1 MTIEVLGIDTGEK
14 ETGWA
19 RVQMDGDEIKMASGV
34 SENDVMLTYLR
45 HANCPVAFERVENT
59 RFGGKAIGASIMW
72 LGRFYEAASASM
84 VAVTLVH
91 RNSVLSHFSTRTVRK
106 PNGDRMGND
115 AALRQR
121 LIERYGKELT
131 PKSSHERS
139 AMAVALVVLAEMT
152 EDSQ

>member
-1 MTIEVLGIDTGEK
+1 MIHEVLGIDTGEK

-19 RVQMDGDEIKMASGV
+19 RVQVDGDRVKVASGV
-34 SENDVMLTYLR
+34 SENDVMLIYLR

-59 RFGGKAIGASIMW
+59 RFGGKAIGTSIMW
-72 LGRFYEAASASM
+72 LGRFYEAASAAKAMTS
-84 VAVTLVH
+84 LVH
-91 RNSVLSHFSTRTVRK
+91 RNSVLSHFATRYCRK

>member
-1 MTIEVLGIDTGEK
+1 MTIEVLGIDTGER

-19 RVQMDGDEIKMASGV
+19 RVQMDGDQVKVASGV
-34 SENDVMLTYLR
+34 SENDVMLMCLR

-59 RFGGKAIGASIMW
+59 RFGGKSIGTSIMW
-72 LGRFYEAASASM
+72 LGRFYEAACNAKVM
-84 VAVTLVH
+84 TTLVH
-91 RNSVLSHFSTRTVRK
+91 RNSVLSYLSTRTVRK
-106 PNGDRMGND
+106 LNGDRMNND

-139 AMAVALVVLAEMT
+139 AMAVALVALGEMT

>member
-1 MTIEVLGIDTGEK
+1 MLIEVLGIDTGER

-19 RVQMDGDEIKMASGV
+19 RVQVDGDRVKVASGV
-34 SENDVMLTYLR
+34 SENDVMLIYLR

-59 RFGGKAIGASIMW
+59 RFAGKAIGASIMW
-72 LGRFYEAASASM
+72 LGRFYEAASNAK
-84 VAVTLVH
+84 VVTTLVH
-91 RNSVLSHFSTRTVRK
+91 RNSVLSYFSTRSMWK
-106 PNGDRMGND
+106 PNGERMGND

-121 LIERYGKELT
+121 LIERYGKEIV